1 VAETKPIP
9 DSVES
14 LTMKKLTFRLF
25 AGVVAGVLSLSVGSA
40 LAQDADLVASGA
52 EVELL
57 VDGFIFTEGPAA
69 DAEGHVYFS
78 DIPANTNYL
87 WTNDGELQT
96 FRENSNGTNGLFFD
110 RDWQLFAAEGG
121 AGRITMLDSNGQ
133 ATVVIN
139 EHGGQR
145 FNSPNDLWVD
155 ADGGLYFTDPRYG
168 DESNNPQ
175 PGYYVY
181 YLAPGADAAVAI
193 ITDLVKPNGIIG
205 TRDGQTLYVADHLGN
220 ETYAYDISAPGELT
234 HKRLFASQGSDGV
247 TLDEHG
253 NLYLTGGNNITVY
266 SPAGELLETL
276 TFPLAPANMTFGGPD
291 RNVLFVTARSSLFA
305 LPMNVRGMY

>member
-1 VAETKPIP
+1 
-9 DSVES
+9 
-14 LTMKKLTFRLF
+14 MKKLTFRLF

>member
-1 VAETKPIP
+1 MKNMTLP
-9 DSVES
+9 S
-14 LTMKKLTFRLF
+14 L
-25 AGVVAGVLSLSVGSA
+25 AGVLAGVITLLAGSA
-40 LAQDADLVASGA
+40 LAQDADLVANGA

-57 VDGFIFTEGPAA
+57 ADGFIFTEGPAA
-69 DAEGHVYFS
+69 DAQGNVYFS
-78 DIPANTNYL
+78 DIPANINYL
-87 WTNDGELQT
+87 WTTDGELQT

-110 RDWQLFAAEGG
+110 RNWQLFAAEGG
-121 AGRITMLDSNGQ
+121 AGRITRLDSDGQ
-133 ATVVIN
+133 ATVVVD
-139 EHGGQR
+139 EHNGGP

-155 ADGGLYFTDPRYG
+155 AEGGIYFTDPRYG

-181 YLAPGADAAVAI
+181 YLAPGADEAEAI

-220 ETYAYDISAPGELT
+220 ETYAYDITAPGELSN
-234 HKRLFASQGSDGV
+234 KRVFAGQGSDGV

-253 NLYLTGGNNITVY
+253 NLYLTGGNNITVF
-266 SPAGELLETL
+266 SPAGEQLATL

-291 RNVLFVTARSSLFA
+291 RDVLYVTARSSLFA
-305 LPMNVRGMY
+305 LPMNVKGMY

>member
-1 VAETKPIP
+1 
-9 DSVES
+9 
-14 LTMKKLTFRLF
+14 MKKMTLSSVV
-25 AGVVAGVLSLSVGSA
+25 GVVAGVLA
-40 LAQDADLVASGA
+40 LVTGAAMAQDSDLVASGA

-57 VDGFIFTEGPAA
+57 VDRFVFTEGPAA
-69 DAEGHVYFS
+69 DAQGNVYFS
-78 DIPANTNYL
+78 DIPANINYL
-87 WTNDGELQT
+87 WTNDGELLT

-121 AGRITMLDSNGQ
+121 AGRITRLDSDGQ
-133 ATVVIN
+133 ATVVVD
-139 EHGGQR
+139 EHNGR
-145 FNSPNDLWVD
+145 PFNSPNDLWVD
-155 ADGGLYFTDPRYG
+155 AEGGIYFTDPRYG

-181 YLAPGADAAVAI
+181 YVAPGADEAEAI

-220 ETYAYDISAPGELT
+220 ETYAYDISAPGELSN
-234 HKRLFASQGSDGV
+234 KRLLASQGSDGV

-253 NLYLTGGNNITVY
+253 NLYLTGGNNITVF
-266 SPAGELLETL
+266 SPAGEQLTTL

-291 RNVLFVTARSSLFA
+291 RDVLYVTARSSLFA
-305 LPMNVRGMY
+305 LPMNVKGMY

>member
-1 VAETKPIP
+1 
-9 DSVES
+9 
-14 LTMKKLTFRLF
+14 MKKMTLRSL
-25 AGVVAGVLSLSVGSA
+25 AGVFALLTGQA
-40 LAQDADLVASGA
+40 LAQGSDLIAAGA

-57 VDGFIFTEGPAA
+57 TDGFIFTEGPAA
-69 DAEGHVYFS
+69 DADGNVYFS

-87 WTNDGELQT
+87 WSNDGELHT

-110 RDWQLFAAEGG
+110 RNWQLFAAEGG
-121 AGRITMLDSNGQ
+121 AGRITALDSNGQ
-133 ATVVIN
+133 ATVVTDQYN
-139 EHGGQR
+139 GQR

-155 ADGGLYFTDPRYG
+155 ADGGIYFTDPRYG

-181 YLAPGADAAVAI
+181 YLAPGAEEAEAI

-220 ETYAYDISAPGELT
+220 ETYAYDITAPGELDN
-234 HKRLFASQGSDGV
+234 KRLLAGQGSDGV

-266 SPAGELLETL
+266 SPAGELLDTL

-291 RNVLFVTARSSLFA
+291 RDVLFVTARSSLFA
-305 LPMNVRGMY
+305 LPMNVKGMY